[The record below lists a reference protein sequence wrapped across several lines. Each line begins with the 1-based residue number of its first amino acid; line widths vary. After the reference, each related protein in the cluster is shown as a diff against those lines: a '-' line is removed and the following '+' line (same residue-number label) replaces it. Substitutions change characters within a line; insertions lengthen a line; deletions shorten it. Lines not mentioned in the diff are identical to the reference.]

1 MGAFHLLALEDN
13 EEYQKV
19 LRSMLSKYPGRSRLD
34 VDIISGVTTF
44 EALVAS
50 DDRIDIF
57 VTDIDLGEGNPSGI
71 DLVRRHFP
79 AGSPTQVIYISGHV
93 EFCTSVYQTEHTY
106 FLLKPINQ
114 SDFDAALDKALS
126 NLQDSRQLPV
136 AIQHNGTVTMVDPA
150 EVEFVESERR
160 KVRLHSVRGEC
171 IETYATLG
179 QMLDMLP
186 ECFVQCHKSYLV
198 NMACIVELRPSSV
211 LLRSGREVPVSQRQ
225 RTSVRDSFPD
235 LSVPHGWGQGIV
247 REVAR
252 RHGGTFESGQVD
264 GVYRARVILKQ
275 DRAAQDGGDGGW
287 SR

>member
-34 VDIISGVTTF
+34 VDIISGVITF
-44 EALVAS
+44 EALMAS

-57 VTDIDLGEGNPSGI
+57 ITDIDLGEGNPSGI
-71 DLVRRHFP
+71 ELVRRYFP
-79 AGSPTQVIYISGHV
+79 AGSPTKVIYISGHV

-126 NLQDSRQLPV
+126 NLQDSRQLPI
-136 AIQHNGTVTMVDPA
+136 AIQHNGTVTMVDPS

-225 RTSVRDSFPD
+225 RTSVRDSFFHYVG
-235 LSVPHGWGQGIV
+235 LN
-247 REVAR
+247 AR
-252 RHGGTFESGQVD
+252 
-264 GVYRARVILKQ
+264 
-275 DRAAQDGGDGGW
+275 
-287 SR
+287 

>member
-44 EALVAS
+44 EALMAS

-57 VTDIDLGEGNPSGI
+57 ITDIDLGEGNPSGI
-71 DLVRRHFP
+71 ELVRRYFP
-79 AGSPTQVIYISGHV
+79 AGSPTKVIYISGHV

-225 RTSVRDSFPD
+225 PYV
-235 LSVPHGWGQGIV
+235 G
-247 REVAR
+247 AR
-252 RHGGTFESGQVD
+252 FVLPLRGP
-264 GVYRARVILKQ
+264 
-275 DRAAQDGGDGGW
+275 
-287 SR
+287 

>member
-1 MGAFHLLALEDN
+1 M
-13 EEYQKV
+13 
-19 LRSMLSKYPGRSRLD
+19 
-34 VDIISGVTTF
+34 I
-44 EALVAS
+44 AS
-50 DDRIDIF
+50 
-57 VTDIDLGEGNPSGI
+57 TSS
-71 DLVRRHFP
+71 
-79 AGSPTQVIYISGHV
+79 SPTSIWVKATHRASIWCAVIFPREAPPRS
-93 EFCTSVYQTEHTY
+93 STY

-186 ECFVQCHKSYLV
+186 ECFVRCHKSYLV

-225 RTSVRDSFPD
+225 RTSVRDSFFHYVG
-235 LSVPHGWGQGIV
+235 LN
-247 REVAR
+247 AR
-252 RHGGTFESGQVD
+252 
-264 GVYRARVILKQ
+264 
-275 DRAAQDGGDGGW
+275 
-287 SR
+287 